1 MSTLNVSNITDG
13 TTTVGTSYVV
23 NGSAKAWAYINHP
36 SAVYRESFNTS
47 SFTDSGTGKGLI
59 NLTNSMATVNYS
71 VTTAAN
77 SVSSGVAYVSAI
89 MDYTYYVSRSASS
102 FPFSSTIAYES
113 SSSFYDMVYGHF
125 AFQGDLA

>member
-47 SFTDSGTGKGLI
+47 SFTDLGTGKGLI
-59 NLTNSMATVNYS
+59 NLTNSMDTVNYS

-77 SVSSGVAYVSAI
+77 AVSSGVSYVSAI
-89 MDYTYYVSRSASS
+89 MDFTYYYSRSVSS
-102 FPFSSTIAYES
+102 FPFSSTYAYQT
-113 SSSFYDMVYGHF
+113 SSSFYDMPYGHF